1 LEVRII
7 SKRKKERKNK
17 QTNKQT
23 LKLTLAIFLPKVLI
37 LLKSASSKGKRS
49 VLEVRIIS
57 KRKSL
62 MSIRSLTTSD
72 QAEISLVTIPPW
84 KIKVRLSKVRL
95 GYFKN

>member
-1 LEVRII
+1 
-7 SKRKKERKNK
+7 
-17 QTNKQT
+17 
-23 LKLTLAIFLPKVLI
+23 
-37 LLKSASSKGKRS
+37 
-49 VLEVRIIS
+49 
-57 KRKSL
+57 L